1 MEFHCARRYRY
12 VVSHQKY
19 VNAVEP
25 IIGTSIN
32 ETTDYRNINR
42 YKIWRRLCVRKIGE
56 EE

>member
-19 VNAVEP
+19 VNAIEP
-25 IIGTSIN
+25 FIETSIN

-42 YKIWRRLCVRKIGE
+42 YKIWRRLSVRKIGKE
-56 EE
+56 E

>member
-1 MEFHCARRYRY
+1 MKFHCARKYQY

-32 ETTDYRNINR
+32 ETTGYWNTDR
-42 YKIWRRLCVRKIGE
+42 YKIWRWHSVRKIGKE
-56 EE
+56 E

>member
-32 ETTDYRNINR
+32 ETTDYPNISR
-42 YKIWRRLCVRKIGE
+42 YKIWRWLSVRKIGKE
-56 EE
+56 E